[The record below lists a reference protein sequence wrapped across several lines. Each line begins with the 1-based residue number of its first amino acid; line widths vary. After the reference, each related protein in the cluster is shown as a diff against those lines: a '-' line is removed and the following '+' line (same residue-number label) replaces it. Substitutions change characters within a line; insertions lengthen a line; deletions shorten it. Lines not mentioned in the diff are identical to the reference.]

1 MVALDVV
8 HASNARLRE
17 LGPDLVA
24 LFVGGTSGI
33 GEFTLKAFVQNTISP
48 RVYLVGRNA
57 SAADR
62 IIKECRELNKEGKV
76 EFLKADVTELKEVD
90 LVCKEIQKRE
100 KKINLLFQTQGN
112 LTLNGRNEN
121 PEGLDRKFTLN
132 YYSRMRFVYNLLP
145 QLRTASAEPPHFS
158 RTLSV
163 LGAGHEGAINLT
175 DLDLKTTFSG
185 ARCAAHTI
193 VMNDFMAEE
202 FAAREHGI
210 SFLHTSPGVVNTGLT
225 RELPIWARALMKVAT
240 PLLSLFFVSADET
253 GQRQLFLASSGI
265 YPPAKPAQGAPLAAG
280 VPFPKDFSVSK
291 GSNGKVGS
299 GAYLVNWNGDI
310 SGNEKILSDYRE
322 KGVGKTVWEH
332 TMGIFKQVEKINQG
346 GIDSATS

>member
-1 MVALDVV
+1 M
-8 HASNARLRE
+8 
-17 LGPDLVA
+17 
-24 LFVGGTSGI
+24 
-33 GEFTLKAFVQNTISP
+33 
-48 RVYLVGRNA
+48 VGRNA

-62 IIKECRELNKEGKV
+62 IIKECGELNKEGKV

-90 LVCKEIQKRE
+90 LVCQEIQKRE

-112 LTLNGRNEN
+112 LTLDGRNGRFLLRKMDYSTQVITDKFATEN

-145 QLRTASAEPPHFS
+145 QLRAASAEPPHFS
-158 RTLSV
+158 RTVSV
-163 LGAGHEGAINLT
+163 LGAGHEGAINLS

-185 ARCAAHTI
+185 ARCATHTI

-210 SFLHTSPGVVNTGLT
+210 SFLHTNPGVVNTGLS
-225 RELPIWARALMKVAT
+225 RGLPIWARALMKVAT

-265 YPPAKPAQGAPLAAG
+265 YPPAKPAEGAPLAAG
-280 VPFPKDFSVSK
+280 VPFSEDFSVSK
-291 GSNGKVGS
+291 GSNGKIGS
-299 GAYLVNWNGDI
+299 GAYLVNWKGDI
-310 SGNEKILSDYRE
+310 SGQEKILSDYRE

-332 TMGIFKQVEKINQG
+332 TMRIFKQVEKINQG
-346 GIDSATS
+346 GLDSAT

>member
-1 MVALDVV
+1 M
-8 HASNARLRE
+8 
-17 LGPDLVA
+17 
-24 LFVGGTSGI
+24 
-33 GEFTLKAFVQNTISP
+33 
-48 RVYLVGRNA
+48 
-57 SAADR
+57 
-62 IIKECRELNKEGKV
+62 

-112 LTLNGRNEN
+112 LTLNGRNGGFLLRTIDYSTQDITDKFVTEN

-145 QLRTASAEPPHFS
+145 QLRAASAEPPHFS
-158 RTLSV
+158 RTVSV
-163 LGAGHEGAINLT
+163 LGAGHEGAINLS

-185 ARCAAHTI
+185 ARCATHTI

-210 SFLHTSPGVVNTGLT
+210 SFLHTNPGVVNTGLA
-225 RELPIWARALMKVAT
+225 RGLPIWARALMKVAT